1 MHVGIGKILYESIIE
16 NKWVDVTYANE
27 KGNTYFWLA
36 IDDIKLNRQTNEK
49 SLVCKIVNYRANY
62 NTVIVAEKID
72 PEKIISAKLIIGT
85 YYKCKDKLLD
95 DIVSFPNHYDWL
107 DIQSYDNNI
116 LLYINECHKNDNDP
130 YIEESH
136 YINGLQYKDF
146 VNNEAKLSTEIM
158 TKLLEL
164 IFKVND
170 IDQIEEKTQ
179 IAIGLNTL
187 AVSINNKKYVIAY
200 KEITI
205 DLVRKVAVLSSK
217 STINPSFLI
226 EGKRCSLFDYIQC
239 DPEYFV
245 KDFDNH
251 PNEYFRLIQNN
262 LNKNEFIDT
271 REEIFIL
278 KRHYNCNL
286 IALANSIIQMQET
299 QSLTR
304 PLKAFFGKN
313 ISKRKAKNKEPY
325 IVIKNKNINPD
336 QLRVIYNVMT
346 NYITYVDGPPGTG
359 KTHTILNVI
368 LSAMANNQTCIISSN
383 NNKPIDDIYQSL
395 TFSYQGENIL
405 FPMIRLG
412 NKTVNEKAIDYIKSL
427 YEIIKNI
434 DERSLSEKEI
444 EEYKKINLAPYEQ
457 LRQLLDEN
465 ESKQEIIEKIESL
478 NKINKYIDKEKL
490 SGYFKE
496 ELLKY
501 QKELINYEKDKTNEM
516 LELVVPIENNE
527 SYLRYLKYNSINCL
541 KKLTDKS
548 NSELIEIILTEDKKK
563 AIRLFNQYIGI
574 EENLKKLIAIFPI
587 IFTTNISSGHIGP
600 NKPIFDLCIIDEASQ
615 CNIATSLNP
624 IVRAKSLLL
633 VGDEKQLKPVIVL
646 EENLNKKLM
655 VKYNIS
661 NEYNYLEKSIFTLMR
676 SKDITSKHIT
686 LRYHYRCPKKIIEFC
701 NKNFYDNKLI
711 PSCESNS
718 YFEFYNVHNNKG
730 NRANEYEEEANAI
743 VDILI
748 KNNYKDAFVITPFRN
763 QAELINEKLKKK
775 NKDDIVAGTIHTV
788 QGSEKKTIIMS
799 LGISKYTY
807 TKSFEWVKN
816 NEQLIN
822 VGFSRSKQDVILV
835 GDYEAIKIHD
845 KGENSIISQLTD
857 YVKNNGNI
865 TNIKPLP
872 KIVNNLSNNSE
883 AEKELYKTLIPF
895 FDVNYELIIERNQPV
910 HKVLGIPE
918 EKYIDYY
925 YKAEFD
931 CLISKKNMIGKRQ
944 PVLVIELDGA
954 EHSNSKKTFKRD
966 RMKEI
971 ICNTQK
977 IDIIRVPNFLCKDY
991 VTLIYLIAARI
1002 ECNKPKTYLQFED

>member
-1 MHVGIGKILYESIIE
+1 M
-16 NKWVDVTYANE
+16 
-27 KGNTYFWLA
+27 
-36 IDDIKLNRQTNEK
+36 
-49 SLVCKIVNYRANY
+49 
-62 NTVIVAEKID
+62 
-72 PEKIISAKLIIGT
+72 
-85 YYKCKDKLLD
+85 
-95 DIVSFPNHYDWL
+95 
-107 DIQSYDNNI
+107 
-116 LLYINECHKNDNDP
+116 
-130 YIEESH
+130 
-136 YINGLQYKDF
+136 
-146 VNNEAKLSTEIM
+146 
-158 TKLLEL
+158 
-164 IFKVND
+164 
-170 IDQIEEKTQ
+170 
-179 IAIGLNTL
+179 
-187 AVSINNKKYVIAY
+187 
-200 KEITI
+200 
-205 DLVRKVAVLSSK
+205 
-217 STINPSFLI
+217 
-226 EGKRCSLFDYIQC
+226 
-239 DPEYFV
+239 
-245 KDFDNH
+245 
-251 PNEYFRLIQNN
+251 
-262 LNKNEFIDT
+262 
-271 REEIFIL
+271 
-278 KRHYNCNL
+278 
-286 IALANSIIQMQET
+286 
-299 QSLTR
+299 
-304 PLKAFFGKN
+304 
-313 ISKRKAKNKEPY
+313 
-325 IVIKNKNINPD
+325 
-336 QLRVIYNVMT
+336 
-346 NYITYVDGPPGTG
+346 
-359 KTHTILNVI
+359 
-368 LSAMANNQTCIISSN
+368 
-383 NNKPIDDIYQSL
+383 
-395 TFSYQGENIL
+395 
-405 FPMIRLG
+405 
-412 NKTVNEKAIDYIKSL
+412 
-427 YEIIKNI
+427 
-434 DERSLSEKEI
+434 
-444 EEYKKINLAPYEQ
+444 
-457 LRQLLDEN
+457 
-465 ESKQEIIEKIESL
+465 
-478 NKINKYIDKEKL
+478 
-490 SGYFKE
+490 
-496 ELLKY
+496 
-501 QKELINYEKDKTNEM
+501 
-516 LELVVPIENNE
+516 
-527 SYLRYLKYNSINCL
+527 